1 MCFCVVCPFYAMI
14 TYSVGV
20 NVVAVSETPLEDDK
34 PSFRVVKV
42 YVGVVVSEWFILKTI
57 IDF

>member
-1 MCFCVVCPFYAMI
+1 
-14 TYSVGV
+14 VGV

-42 YVGVVVSEWFILKTI
+42 YVGVVVSE
-57 IDF
+57 